1 MIEFK
6 PASEAKRENGS
17 QILGDF
23 GGAWLS
29 LAAWSDTEKEWVCA
43 ELQASM
49 YQGKPDYYYE
59 TAFEKHENLKRWLP
73 VPENR

>member
-1 MIEFK
+1 MEFK
-6 PASEAKRENGS
+6 SANEAPRENGS

-23 GGAWLS
+23 GGVWLS
-29 LAAWSDTEKEWVCA
+29 LAVWSDTEKEWGCA

-49 YQGKPDYYYE
+49 FQGKPDYYYE

-73 VPENR
+73 VPENN